1 MEGNREM
8 LDRLL
13 SKPARRPASLT
24 LVIAGGLIAAGV
36 EGARVLFRN
45 LTLFR
50 PSRRP
55 ISSWNPAD
63 YGIDPAC
70 VSELRFESADGHELH
85 GWYCRAGEPVASL
98 LYCHG
103 NTGNLT
109 NSAPAIPALLA
120 AGLNVFSFDY
130 RGYGRSSGIPTVGG
144 LIEDAIAAAEEHEKV
159 RSNDLPSILF
169 GYSLGG
175 AVALQLSHRWRFDG
189 LVLQSTF
196 TNLRA
201 MARHRFPRTPI
212 HYVVGGEFD
221 SIEAM
226 RRVEVPT
233 VVVHGS
239 DDRTVPSWMGTKLF
253 EASRHGRELV
263 LVDGGAHTNLFAVD
277 SARVVD
283 SIRRLALRIR
293 GGGEV
298 AASTELPARARYP
311 LRQGL
316 RRLIRA
322 LRRRPG
328 SGVAAM
334 AGDPPPG
341 SG

>member
-1 MEGNREM
+1 M

-13 SKPARRPASLT
+13 SKTPRRPASVT
-24 LVIAGGLIAAGV
+24 LVLAGGLIVAGV
-36 EGARVLFRN
+36 EGARILFRN
-45 LTLFR
+45 LNLFR

-55 ISSWNPAD
+55 IASWNPAD
-63 YGIDPAC
+63 YGIDPGC
-70 VSELRFESADGHELH
+70 VTELLFESADGHLLH
-85 GWYCRAGEPVASL
+85 GWYCRASEPVASL

-109 NSAPAIPALLA
+109 NGAPAIPGLLA

-144 LIEDAIAAAEEHEKV
+144 LIEDAIAAAEEHEKL
-159 RSNDLPSILF
+159 RPNDLPSILF

-196 TNLRA
+196 TNLRE
-201 MARHRFPRTPI
+201 MARHRYPRTGI
-212 HYVVGGEFD
+212 HYVAGRELD
-221 SIEAM
+221 SVEAIG
-226 RRVEVPT
+226 RVEVPT
-233 VVVHGS
+233 VVVHGT
-239 DDRTVPSWMGTKLF
+239 DDKTVPSWMAERLF

-263 LVDGGAHTNLFAVD
+263 LVDGGAHTNLFAID
-277 SARVVD
+277 PDRVVA

-293 GGGEV
+293 SWGRV
-298 AASTELPARARYP
+298 AEFSSTVPSRARYP
-311 LRQGL
+311 VRKGL

-322 LRRRPG
+322 LRRTPDG
-328 SGVAAM
+328 AA
-334 AGDPPPG
+334 AQGAPVTQT
-341 SG
+341 

>member
-1 MEGNREM
+1 MEQYRGM

-24 LVIAGGLIAAGV
+24 LVLAGGLIAASV
-36 EGARVLFRN
+36 EGVRILFRN
-45 LTLFR
+45 LNLFR

-63 YGIDPAC
+63 YGIDPSC
-70 VSELRFESADGHELH
+70 VSEVLFESADGHMLH
-85 GWYCRAGEPVASL
+85 GWYCRTADPVASL

-109 NSAPAIPALLA
+109 NGAPAIPALLG
-120 AGLNVFSFDY
+120 AGLNVFAFDY
-130 RGYGRSSGIPTVGG
+130 RGYGRSTGIPTIGG

-159 RSNDLPSILF
+159 RVPGLPSILF

-196 TNLRA
+196 TDLRE
-201 MARHRFPRTPI
+201 MARHRYPRTPI
-212 HYVVGGEFD
+212 HYVAGWELD
-221 SIEAM
+221 SMEAM

-239 DDRTVPSWMGTKLF
+239 ADTTVPSWMATKLF

-263 LVDGGAHTNLFAVD
+263 LVDGGAHTNLFAID

-293 GGGEV
+293 GGGE
-298 AASTELPARARYP
+298 AEATTALPARARYP

-322 LRRRPG
+322 LRRGPAT
-328 SGVAAM
+328 GVAAM
-334 AGDPPPG
+334 AGDPRPG